1 MKKIIL
7 ILFFTFLIFVTSFVK
22 NSTKKL
28 NDQIYA
34 TNESIS
40 VLKNKL
46 DLLQLEY
53 NYLTSPDKLVEYQK
67 SFFDEELIPIELN
80 EISKFN
86 ATTGEILNDNKL
98 KFNDW

>member
-7 ILFFTFLIFVTSFVK
+7 ILFFTLLVFITSFVK

-28 NDQIYA
+28 NEQIYA

-40 VLKNKL
+40 TLKNKL

-53 NYLTSPDKLVEYQK
+53 NYLTSPDNLMEYQK
-67 SFFDEELIPIELN
+67 SFFEEELMPIELN

-86 ATTGEILNDNKL
+86 AITGELLNEKKL
-98 KFNDW
+98 TFNDW

>member
-46 DLLQLEY
+46 DLLKLEY

-98 KFNDW
+98 KFND

>member
-98 KFNDW
+98 KFND

>member
-1 MKKIIL
+1 LKKIIL

-98 KFNDW
+98 KFND

>member
-7 ILFFTFLIFVTSFVK
+7 ILFFTLLVFITSFVK

-28 NDQIYA
+28 NEQIYA

-40 VLKNKL
+40 ALKNKL

-53 NYLTSPDKLVEYQK
+53 NYLTSPDKLMEYQK
-67 SFFDEELIPIELN
+67 SFFEEELMPIELN

-86 ATTGEILNDNKL
+86 AITGEL
-98 KFNDW
+98 KKKKKTDI

>member
-28 NDQIYA
+28 NDEIYA

-53 NYLTSPDKLVEYQK
+53 NYLTSPDKLEEYQK
-67 SFFDEELIPIELN
+67 SFFDEELIPIELD

-98 KFNDW
+98 KFND

>member
-53 NYLTSPDKLVEYQK
+53 NYLTSPDKLEEYQK
-67 SFFDEELIPIELN
+67 SFFDEELIPIELD

-98 KFNDW
+98 KFND